1 MLLEEIWKRQRK
13 GILSIPKFKIVGGEI
28 LVLLFVRLLFVK
40 RICREVLLVISLG
53 VVEILRKVLFD
64 AVIIRW
70 LILRNELFVTEEV
83 AAV

>member
-40 RICREVLLVISLG
+40 RICREVVLVISLG
-53 VVEILRKVLFD
+53 VVEILKFLFH

-70 LILRNELFVTEEV
+70 LVLRNELFVTEEV
-83 AAV
+83 AVV